1 MRNVEMGRRQIMKIS
16 KSFAIGTL
24 AILAIGFVAV
34 VASAQDR
41 DTDLSRTTAEI
52 VRQAVRAQVR
62 QAVESQVQSQV
73 QLQAQLA
80 QTISDNVTNSITAD
94 VANEVAARVNARIRA
109 ALANSLSLQDR
120 AYYAA
125 QNPTPMP
132 APAAPRVMIDGDQF
146 ESLDDSG
153 WLGVTPEDVSAD
165 RAKEL
170 KLSSARGVY
179 LSEVEKDSPAEK
191 AGLKSGDV
199 ITEFNGEHV
208 ESVLQF
214 RRLVRE
220 TLSGRTISITLWRD
234 GRSQTLS
241 ATMGSAANQFN
252 FQIDSDG
259 RNLIRNF
266 VYNGPNRELVAPA
279 TPRAYSFTMPDMEGF
294 GFGQGEGAGGNSF
307 VFRTS
312 PTPTLGISAESVNG
326 QLGSYFGAPDGEGVL
341 VREVNSGSPAEK
353 AGLKAGDVITKI
365 DGDRVK
371 TVNEMQSRLR
381 EKRDA
386 KTVQVTVMR
395 RGSETTVTVEPTKPP
410 TRPATPRVNT
420 RPVSF

>member
-1 MRNVEMGRRQIMKIS
+1 MKIR
-16 KSFAIGTL
+16 KFFAIGTL
-24 AILAIGFVAV
+24 AALAIGLAAGA
-34 VASAQDR
+34 ASAQDR
-41 DTDLSRTTAEI
+41 DSDLSRMTSDI

-62 QAVESQVQSQV
+62 QAVQSQV
-73 QLQAQLA
+73 QHEVQAQGQLA
-80 QTISDNVTNSITAD
+80 QAISESVTNTINAA
-94 VANEVAARVNARIRA
+94 VANEVAARVNARVRV
-109 ALANSLSLQDR
+109 ALATSLSRQITP
-120 AYYAA
+120 YFAA

-132 APAAPRVMIDGDQF
+132 APTAPRVLMGGDQF
-146 ESLDDSG
+146 ESVDDTG

-191 AGLKSGDV
+191 AGLKSGDI

-214 RRLVRE
+214 RRLVHE
-220 TLSGRTISITLWRD
+220 TPSGRTVSITVWRD
-234 GRSQTLS
+234 GRSQTLNV
-241 ATMGSAANQFN
+241 TMGSATGQFSI
-252 FQIDSDG
+252 QIDGDG
-259 RNLIRNF
+259 RNLPRNY
-266 VYNGPNRELVAPA
+266 VYNAPDRELFTPSA
-279 TPRAYSFTMPDMEGF
+279 PRAYSFNMPEVEGW
-294 GFGQGEGAGGNSF
+294 GFGQGEGAGNNSF

-312 PTPTLGISAESVNG
+312 PTPALGVSAESVNG
-326 QLGSYFGAPDGEGVL
+326 QLGSYFGAPEGEGVL

-353 AGLKAGDVITKI
+353 AGLKAGDVIIKI

-410 TRPATPRVNT
+410 TRPVTPRVNS
-420 RPVSF
+420 RPISF

>member
-1 MRNVEMGRRQIMKIS
+1 MKIR
-16 KSFAIGTL
+16 KSFGFGML
-24 AILAIGFVAV
+24 AMLAIGLVAV

-41 DTDLSRTTAEI
+41 DSDLSRMTAES

-62 QAVESQVQSQV
+62 QAVESQVQSQI
-73 QLQAQLA
+73 QAQAQLA
-80 QTISDNVTNSITAD
+80 QAIAENVTSSVTTA
-94 VANEVAARVNARIRA
+94 VSNEVAARVNARIRA
-109 ALANSLSLQDR
+109 ALANTLSLQDR

-132 APAAPRVMIDGDQF
+132 APAAPRVMIDGDQL
-146 ESLDDSG
+146 ELLDDSG

-170 KLSSARGVY
+170 KLASARGVY

-220 TLSGRTISITLWRD
+220 TLSGRTVSITVWRD
-234 GRSQTLS
+234 GRSQNLS
-241 ATMGSAANQFN
+241 ATMGSAAGQLNL
-252 FQIDSDG
+252 QIDGDG

-266 VYNGPNRELVAPA
+266 VYNAPDRELLAPTA
-279 TPRAYSFTMPDMEGF
+279 PRAFTFTPPAMEGWE
-294 GFGQGEGAGGNSF
+294 FGQGEGTGNNSF

-312 PTPTLGISAESVNG
+312 PTPTIGINAESVNG
-326 QLGSYFGAPDGEGVL
+326 QLGSYFGAPEGEGVL

-353 AGLKAGDVITKI
+353 AGLKAGDVIVKI

-410 TRPATPRVNT
+410 TRPATPRVNG